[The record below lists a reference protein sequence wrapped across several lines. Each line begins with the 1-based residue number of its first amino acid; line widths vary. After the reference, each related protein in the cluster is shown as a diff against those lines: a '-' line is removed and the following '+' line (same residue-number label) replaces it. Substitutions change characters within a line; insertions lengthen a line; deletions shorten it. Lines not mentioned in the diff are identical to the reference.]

1 MTTTIQRLNF
11 DDRMEIYDDGA
22 FTIFK
27 SHYGMWNSR
36 DREGNG
42 LSCGLDKEA
51 VIFWSRER
59 LNGWQ
64 NSYAVTTN
72 VSFQGQDTMK

>member
-1 MTTTIQRLNF
+1 MKRLDY

-22 FTIFK
+22 FTVFL

-59 LNGWQ
+59 LNDWQ

-72 VSFQGQDTMK
+72 VAFQGQDMLK